1 MFIISSTFLNSG
13 SHAIYITFMHS
24 SRMQPASGEFKYA
37 LRNTKCT
44 NGKKHWAAR
53 RAYVTVVARDE

>member
-13 SHAIYITFMHS
+13 SHAIYITFTHS

-37 LRNTKCT
+37 FAKYKMHKWEETL
-44 NGKKHWAAR
+44 GGAASVCYGR
-53 RAYVTVVARDE
+53 GA